1 MHMAPI
7 NMTYNSEREDI
18 IISEYGRIVQNMIEQ
33 AKAIPD
39 REKRQATV
47 ERIIELMVQL
57 FPQSKSVDDYRL
69 KIWKHV
75 MRISRYELDVTPPEG
90 VATDPEMDKTLPA
103 PLAYPGSSNKFRHYG
118 AHVQQLIQRALA
130 MESGPIKDE
139 FVRVIASYMK
149 LAYRTW
155 NKEHFVSDDVIKD
168 DLKMMSGGALEVH
181 ESTALNDFPPQS
193 IVPANRK
200 RKRNPGNMPQ
210 GGQNG
215 GHRRPPHHKHK
226 RR

>member
-1 MHMAPI
+1 MAPI

-18 IISEYGRIVQNMIEQ
+18 LISEYGRIIQNMIEQ

-39 REKRQATV
+39 RELRQATA
-47 ERIIELMVQL
+47 ERIIDLMIQL

-69 KIWKHV
+69 KIWKH
-75 MRISRYELDVTPPEG
+75 MLRISNYELDVTPPEG
-90 VATDPEMDKTLPA
+90 VIIDPDHDKIRPE
-103 PLAYPGSSNKFRHYG
+103 PLEYPSSVNKFRHYG
-118 AHVQQLIQRALA
+118 AHVQKLIQRALA
-130 MESGPIKDE
+130 MENGPVKDE

-181 ESTALNDFPPQS
+181 ESTALNDFPMVVTP
-193 IVPANRK
+193 VNRNNK
-200 RKRNPGNMPQ
+200 RKRGPGNVQ
-210 GGQNG
+210 QGQNG